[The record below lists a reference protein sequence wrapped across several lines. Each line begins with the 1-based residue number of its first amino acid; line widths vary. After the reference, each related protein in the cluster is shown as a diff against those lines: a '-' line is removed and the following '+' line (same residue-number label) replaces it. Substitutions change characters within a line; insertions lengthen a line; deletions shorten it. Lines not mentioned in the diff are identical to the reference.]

1 MVSLLNLFR
10 SKPQRSIP
18 WGPWDL
24 PLDQRE
30 DHFLLMGTAGAGK
43 TLSLT
48 QLYAAILPH
57 INTKDPDNPKRCE
70 RALIYDKKGDTLPI
84 LYRLKERG
92 LIHAPIYYFNPQD
105 SRSHAWDIAADV
117 NTLPLN
123 QLDGHFHRIVSNL
136 FPPPARDAG
145 KHASFFRNQLV
156 GLAKLVLHGF
166 AAAKIDWTLRDLFAV
181 LYDEEQRK
189 KILALHPRGQLALR
203 KCGDAETREN
213 IEASIAA
220 EITPYGELSELM
232 QLAAE
237 KKDGTFSIH
246 EWLTRP
252 SILVFSGTTNPDI
265 PLAHL
270 NRIFL
275 TELVEYL
282 AHRPD
287 TRDDITW
294 IFLDEAASIGRQERF
309 PTLLRE
315 CRSKGASV
323 FLGVQDISSFRAA
336 LGKTEEAEGLLAQIK
351 NVAFF
356 KMPDDV
362 SAEWASRRCGEDRR
376 IDPLAGNIK
385 IERRFPYTEF
395 QDQIKFKKE
404 YGLTGIFRTGE
415 SHPTRATIMPLLLK
429 DLNDVPNE
437 WKPLGS
443 KAWPEEA
450 RPKPN
455 AELEKLLGSPLK
467 RPPRETNGRMP
478 TTGRILAPSS
488 R

>member
-10 SKPQRSIP
+10 SKPRRTIP

-24 PLDQRE
+24 PLDHRE
-30 DHFLLMGTAGAGK
+30 DHFLLMGTAGSGK
-43 TLSLT
+43 TVTLT

-57 INTKDPDNPKRCE
+57 IKPKNPANSKCCE

-84 LYRLKERG
+84 LYRLKEQG
-92 LIHAPIYYFNPQD
+92 LIHAPIYCLNPHD
-105 SRSHAWDIAADV
+105 ARSHAWDIAADV

-136 FPPPARDAG
+136 FPPPSRNAE
-145 KHASFFRNQLV
+145 KHSSFFRNQLV

-181 LYDEEQRK
+181 LYNEEHRK
-189 KILALHPRGQLALR
+189 KILALHPRGQLALN
-203 KCGDAETREN
+203 KCGDTDTCQN

-237 KKDGTFSIH
+237 KENATFSIH
-246 EWLTRP
+246 EWLQRP
-252 SILVFSGTTNPDI
+252 SILVLSGTTNPDV

-270 NRIFL
+270 NRVFI
-275 TELVEYL
+275 TELVEFL

-294 IFLDEAASIGRQERF
+294 IFFDEAASLGRQERL

-315 CRSKGASV
+315 GRSKGASV
-323 FLGVQDISSFRAA
+323 FLGIQDVSSFRAEI
-336 LGKTEEAEGLLAQIK
+336 GKADEAEGLLAQIK

-356 KMPDDV
+356 KMPDEV

-376 IDPLAGNIK
+376 IDPIAECIK

-395 QDQIKFKKE
+395 QDQLKFKKD

-429 DLNDVPNE
+429 NLHEVPRE
-437 WKPLGS
+437 WMPLGS
-443 KAWPEEA
+443 LPWPDDA

-455 AELEKLLGSPLK
+455 TELERLLGSPLK
-467 RPPRETNGRMP
+467 RPPRQTNGRMP
-478 TTGRILAPSS
+478 TTGRIHPPA